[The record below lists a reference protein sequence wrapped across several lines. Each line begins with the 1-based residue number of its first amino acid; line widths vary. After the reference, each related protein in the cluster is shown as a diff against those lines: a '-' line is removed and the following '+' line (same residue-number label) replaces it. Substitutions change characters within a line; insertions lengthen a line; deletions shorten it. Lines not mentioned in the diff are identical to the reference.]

1 MTMSLQACQSTNCSI
16 SHHAVC
22 SANQAVERVKERH
35 QLGEDPALSCSHK
48 QKYTMTFSVE
58 DRAKVGN
65 YAAENGVKMGQKHF
79 KQHNQ
84 LPSTNST
91 I

>member
-35 QLGEDPALSCSHK
+35 QLGEDPALSCS
-48 QKYTMTFSVE
+48 KYTMTFSVE
-58 DRAKVGN
+58 DCAKVGN
-65 YAAENGVKMGQKHF
+65 YAAENGVTMGQKHF
-79 KQHNQ
+79 KQLNQ